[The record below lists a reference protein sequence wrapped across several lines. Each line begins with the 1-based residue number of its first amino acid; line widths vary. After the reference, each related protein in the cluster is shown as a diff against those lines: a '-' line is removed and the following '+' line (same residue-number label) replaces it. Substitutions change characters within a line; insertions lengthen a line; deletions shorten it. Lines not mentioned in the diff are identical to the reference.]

1 LNAFWLAFAMIFLA
15 ELGDKTQLVA
25 LTLSTCYNAKVVLWG
40 IFWSTLAIH
49 VFSAGIGRLMGGF
62 LPTNWI
68 EFAAGIAFIAFGFW
82 TLRGDS
88 LDDEEKSCDTKKH
101 VSPFWLVFVTF
112 FLAELGDKT
121 MLSTVTL
128 ATTHPFIPVWIG
140 STLGMVLS
148 DGLAI
153 LVGKILGAKLPER
166 VIKIGAS
173 LIFFGFGIFS
183 AIQGGLKL
191 PYYAWIA
198 GGISVLVLLYI
209 FFHNQLP
216 IASKKERPKVIEE
229 SAKEVAVTNDRNLR
243 VETRG

>member
-1 LNAFWLAFAMIFLA
+1 MNAFWLAFAMIFLA

-40 IFWSTLAIH
+40 IFCSTLAIH

-88 LDDEEKSCDTKKH
+88 LDDDEKSCDTKKQT
-101 VSPFWLVFVTF
+101 SPFWLVFVTF

-128 ATTHPFIPVWIG
+128 AATNPFIPVWIG

-153 LVGKILGAKLPER
+153 LIGKILGAKLPER
-166 VIKIGAS
+166 IIQIGAS
-173 LIFFGFGIFS
+173 LIFFGFGIYS
-183 AIQGGLKL
+183 AVQGGSKL

-198 GGISVLVLLYI
+198 GGISILILLYI

-216 IASKKERPKVIEE
+216 ICSKKERPNVVTE
-229 SAKEVAVTNDRNLR
+229 SVKEVATTKKEQSR
-243 VETRG
+243 